1 MAQSTLEVTLREN
14 AGKSGA
20 RKTRNEGNV
29 PGVLYGK
36 GIGSVSITVNPAALK
51 QALSTEA
58 GENTL
63 LDINYKDG
71 EKSISRLSILS
82 AAQYDFL
89 TNKPLHFDF
98 HALDVNKK
106 ITVNV
111 PVKISGKSK
120 GVKEGGILEEIL
132 REIPVECLPKDIPN
146 SFEVDVTDLDVGHSI
161 HVEILKTSDAITI
174 LKDDSEA
181 IVTVLAPKLDT
192 RTEVEVAA
200 EAAAAEEEGS
210 EEESEGEGEGQ
221 SE

>member
-1 MAQSTLEVTLREN
+1 MAQSTLEVTLREK

-20 RKTRNEGNV
+20 RKTRKEGNV

-36 GIGSVSITVNPAALK
+36 GIESVSITVNPGALR

-82 AAQYDFL
+82 ATQYDFL
-89 TNKPLHFDF
+89 TNRPLHFDF

-111 PVKISGKSK
+111 PVRISGKAK

-146 SFEVDVTDLDVGHSI
+146 SFEVDVTDLDVGNSI
-161 HVEILKTSDAITI
+161 HVGILKTSDAITL

-181 IVTVLAPKLDT
+181 IVTVLAPKLDA
-192 RTEVEVAA
+192 RTEEEVAA
-200 EAAAAEEEGS
+200 EGAAAEEEG
-210 EEESEGEGEGQ
+210 EEEAEGKDEESE
-221 SE
+221 

>member
-1 MAQSTLEVTLREN
+1 MAQSTLEVTLR
-14 AGKSGA
+14 GKSGKTGA

-36 GIGSVSITVNPAALK
+36 GLEPVSITVNPAALK

-63 LDINYKDG
+63 LDVNYKDG
-71 EKSISRLSILS
+71 DKTVSRLSILS
-82 AAQYDFL
+82 DAQYDFL

-111 PVKISGKSK
+111 PVKITGKAK

-146 SFEVDVTDLDVGHSI
+146 SFEVDVTDLEIGHSI
-161 HVEILKTSDAITI
+161 HVEVLKTSDQITL

-181 IVTVLAPKLDT
+181 IVTILAPKLSD
-192 RTEVEVAA
+192 A
-200 EAAAAEEEGS
+200 EEGGEAAEEGKEEG
-210 EEESEGEGEGQ
+210 GEGQ
-221 SE
+221 SDK

>member
-1 MAQSTLEVTLREN
+1 MAQSTLEVTLR
-14 AGKSGA
+14 GKSGKTGA

-36 GIGSVSITVNPAALK
+36 GLEPVSITVNPAALK

-63 LDINYKDG
+63 LDVNYKDG
-71 EKSISRLSILS
+71 DKTVSRLSILND
-82 AAQYDFL
+82 AQYDFL

-111 PVKISGKSK
+111 PVRITGKAK
-120 GVKEGGILEEIL
+120 GIKEGGILEEIL

-146 SFEVDVTDLDVGHSI
+146 SFEVDVTDLEIGHSI
-161 HVEILKTSDAITI
+161 HVEVLKTSDQITL

-181 IVTVLAPKLDT
+181 IVTILAPKLSD
-192 RTEVEVAA
+192 A
-200 EAAAAEEEGS
+200 EEGGEAAEESKEEG
-210 EEESEGEGEGQ
+210 GEGQ
-221 SE
+221 SDK

>member
-1 MAQSTLEVTLREN
+1 M
-14 AGKSGA
+14 
-20 RKTRNEGNV
+20 
-29 PGVLYGK
+29 
-36 GIGSVSITVNPAALK
+36 NPAALK

-71 EKSISRLSILS
+71 EKSVSRLSILN
-82 AAQYDFL
+82 AAQYDYL
-89 TNKPLHFDF
+89 TN
-98 HALDVNKK
+98 
-106 ITVNV
+106 
-111 PVKISGKSK
+111 
-120 GVKEGGILEEIL
+120 IL

-192 RTEVEVAA
+192 RTEEEVAA
-200 EAAAAEEEGS
+200 EAAAEEEGS
-210 EEESEGEGEGQ
+210 EEEGESEGEGEGQ

>member
-1 MAQSTLEVTLREN
+1 M
-14 AGKSGA
+14 
-20 RKTRNEGNV
+20 
-29 PGVLYGK
+29 
-36 GIGSVSITVNPAALK
+36 
-51 QALSTEA
+51 
-58 GENTL
+58 
-63 LDINYKDG
+63 
-71 EKSISRLSILS
+71 
-82 AAQYDFL
+82 
-89 TNKPLHFDF
+89 
-98 HALDVNKK
+98 
-106 ITVNV
+106 
-111 PVKISGKSK
+111 KISGKSK

-181 IVTVLAPKLDT
+181 IVTILAPKLDT
-192 RTEVEVAA
+192 RTEEEVAA

>member
-1 MAQSTLEVTLREN
+1 MAQSTLEVTLRGKV
-14 AGKSGA
+14 GKSGA
-20 RKTRNEGNV
+20 KKTRNEGNV

-36 GIGSVSITVNPAALK
+36 GLEPVSITVNPAALK

-63 LDINYKDG
+63 LDVNYKDG
-71 EKSISRLSILS
+71 DKTVSRLSILS
-82 AAQYDFL
+82 SAQYDFL

-111 PVKISGKSK
+111 PVKITGKAK

-146 SFEVDVTDLDVGHSI
+146 SFEVDVTDLEIGHSI
-161 HVEILKTSDAITI
+161 HVETLKTSDEITL

-181 IVTVLAPKLDT
+181 IVTILAPKLGA
-192 RTEVEVAA
+192 VEETA
-200 EAAAAEEEGS
+200 EGAEEGKEEG
-210 EEESEGEGEGQ
+210 GGEGQ
-221 SE
+221 PA

>member
-1 MAQSTLEVTLREN
+1 
-14 AGKSGA
+14 
-20 RKTRNEGNV
+20 
-29 PGVLYGK
+29 
-36 GIGSVSITVNPAALK
+36 
-51 QALSTEA
+51 
-58 GENTL
+58 
-63 LDINYKDG
+63 
-71 EKSISRLSILS
+71 ISRLSILS
-82 AAQYDFL
+82 ATQYDFL
-89 TNKPLHFDF
+89 TNRPLHFDF

-111 PVKISGKSK
+111 PVRISGKAK

-146 SFEVDVTDLDVGHSI
+146 SFEVDVADLDVGHSI

-192 RTEVEVAA
+192 RTEEEVAA
-200 EAAAAEEEGS
+200 EAAAEEEASEEEG
-210 EEESEGEGEGQ
+210 EDEGQ

>member
-1 MAQSTLEVTLREN
+1 MDYGEPGGAQ
-14 AGKSGA
+14 AG
-20 RKTRNEGNV
+20 
-29 PGVLYGK
+29 P
-36 GIGSVSITVNPAALK
+36 
-51 QALSTEA
+51 STEA

-71 EKSISRLSILS
+71 EKSVSRLSILS

-98 HALDVNKK
+98 HALDVNKR

-111 PVKISGKSK
+111 PVKISGKAK

-146 SFEVDVTDLDVGHSI
+146 SFEVDVTDLEVGHSI
-161 HVEILKTSDAITI
+161 HVETLKTSDAITI

-181 IVTVLAPKLDT
+181 IVTILAPKLDT
-192 RTEVEVAA
+192 RTEEEAA
-200 EAAAAEEEGS
+200 EGEAEGKEEGKA
-210 EEESEGEGEGQ
+210 EGQ

>member
-1 MAQSTLEVTLREN
+1 MAQSTLEVTLRGK

-20 RKTRNEGNV
+20 RKTRNEDNV

-36 GIGSVSITVNPAALK
+36 GLEPVSISVNPTALK

-63 LDINYKDG
+63 LDVNYKDG
-71 EKSISRLSILS
+71 DKTVSRLSILS
-82 AAQYDFL
+82 ATQFDFL

-98 HALDVNKK
+98 HALDVTKK

-111 PVKISGKSK
+111 PVKITGKAK

-146 SFEVDVTDLDVGHSI
+146 SFEVDVTDLEIGHSI
-161 HVEILKTSDAITI
+161 HVEVLKTSDDITL

-181 IVTVLAPKLDT
+181 IVTILAPKLG
-192 RTEVEVAA
+192 
-200 EAAAAEEEGS
+200 AAEEGEEAAEEAKEEG
-210 EEESEGEGEGQ
+210 GEGQ
-221 SE
+221 SA